1 MTSRIDH
8 LNIVTTDLERAVAFY
23 TGFLGL
29 RRGFETVLEGEWI
42 ERVTGL
48 SGVRAR
54 CVFLEGG
61 GDVRIELLQYESPE
75 GAAEEPLS
83 PNAPG
88 LRHFAIEVENLDSVV
103 RRLKEAGVP
112 LISGP
117 VEVPFSVGHRGRKRL
132 CYFRDPDGVLVEA
145 AAYG

>member
-1 MTSRIDH
+1 
-8 LNIVTTDLERAVAFY
+8 
-23 TGFLGL
+23 L

-54 CVFLEGG
+54 CVFLEGS

-75 GAAEEPLS
+75 GSAQPLLP

-88 LRHFAIEVENLDSVV
+88 LRHFAIEVEDLDDVV
-103 RRLKEAGVP
+103 RRLTEAGAP
-112 LISGP
+112 LISEP
-117 VEVPFSVGHRGRKRL
+117 VEVPFPVGSRGRKRL